1 MKTRVEITGLQSIQA
16 INGSRGNRERYDAKK
31 DRYIVVLDSND
42 DDSDD
47 ESLKR
52 RVSIRPR
59 NLTILPPDFG
69 KVCKQ
74 EEITSALHALHLV
87 KHWKKIFSFL
97 DLDKKFLCH
106 ELSCLCKAYRDA
118 LKQPHNELKP
128 EPAYKW
134 VVVPSERFPNLFTA
148 IEYFNERAGDNRFI
162 QNTFH
167 EIRLKPGIHT
177 FTDAAMTAKPV
188 LAPFTILRSNFK
200 IQGYGKDVT
209 IIKCKA
215 FMIHRYATGIILK
228 DLSMDVEQTLPITD
242 IHNNGISPFWDCNSL
257 WMNNIPEKSRKAKIM
272 ELKSKNID
280 TCHFGGK
287 KIKFKNTL
295 DSKEFPITIQSCD
308 IPESRVSVRISNN
321 AGTGAM
327 LNKACLLG
335 FPNATRNLLEAGADI
350 NLPINRMS
358 NILNGRPLK
367 QCLFING
374 EIESEYGDSVFAEKL
389 ATFYKNGSIQP

>member
-1 MKTRVEITGLQSIQA
+1 MKTRVEITGLQSNQA

-148 IEYFNERAGDNRFI
+148 IEYFNERAGDNRFV

-167 EIRLKPGIHT
+167 EIRLKPGIYT

-287 KIKFKNTL
+287 KCTV
-295 DSKEFPITIQSCD
+295 E
-308 IPESRVSVRISNN
+308 
-321 AGTGAM
+321 
-327 LNKACLLG
+327 
-335 FPNATRNLLEAGADI
+335 
-350 NLPINRMS
+350 
-358 NILNGRPLK
+358 
-367 QCLFING
+367 
-374 EIESEYGDSVFAEKL
+374 
-389 ATFYKNGSIQP
+389 

>member
-1 MKTRVEITGLQSIQA
+1 MKTRVEITGLQSNQA

-134 VVVPSERFPNLFTA
+134 VVVPS
-148 IEYFNERAGDNRFI
+148 
-162 QNTFH
+162 
-167 EIRLKPGIHT
+167 
-177 FTDAAMTAKPV
+177 
-188 LAPFTILRSNFK
+188 
-200 IQGYGKDVT
+200 
-209 IIKCKA
+209 
-215 FMIHRYATGIILK
+215 
-228 DLSMDVEQTLPITD
+228 
-242 IHNNGISPFWDCNSL
+242 
-257 WMNNIPEKSRKAKIM
+257 
-272 ELKSKNID
+272 
-280 TCHFGGK
+280 
-287 KIKFKNTL
+287 
-295 DSKEFPITIQSCD
+295 
-308 IPESRVSVRISNN
+308 
-321 AGTGAM
+321 
-327 LNKACLLG
+327 
-335 FPNATRNLLEAGADI
+335 
-350 NLPINRMS
+350 
-358 NILNGRPLK
+358 
-367 QCLFING
+367 
-374 EIESEYGDSVFAEKL
+374 
-389 ATFYKNGSIQP
+389 

>member
-1 MKTRVEITGLQSIQA
+1 MKTRVEITGLQSNQA

-177 FTDAAMTAKPV
+177 FTDAAMTAKILQ
-188 LAPFTILRSNFK
+188 LANSAVFGLRSTVHTAAQAVTMLGVEAIKSLVLSFGIFREFENVSGFSIDSFMDHSLK
-200 IQGYGKDVT
+200 VGGIARLIAISEALDKESINIAFTSGMLHDIGKLALLRADADAFQRCIQNASAKN
-209 IIKCKA
+209 
-215 FMIHRYATGIILK
+215 
-228 DLSMDVEQTLPITD
+228 LSSWEAEREI
-242 IHNNGISPFWDCNSL
+242 
-257 WMNNIPEKSRKAKIM
+257 
-272 ELKSKNID
+272 
-280 TCHFGGK
+280 FGS
-287 KIKFKNTL
+287 
-295 DSKEFPITIQSCD
+295 DHAQ
-308 IPESRVSVRISNN
+308 V
-321 AGTGAM
+321 GAHM
-327 LNKACLLG
+327 
-335 FPNATRNLLEAGADI
+335 
-350 NLPINRMS
+350 
-358 NILNGRPLK
+358 
-367 QCLFING
+367 LFIWGLPQSIIEAVALHHNPEQAG
-374 EIESEYGDSVFAEKL
+374 EKVFSAITAVASANELCHKPDENADRKQRFEDYL
-389 ATFYKNGSIQP
+389 GGIGCLERQEVWQGLCDA